1 MPKFI
6 DPADELKRLR
16 SADPNTLHQ
25 YTTRLTTAL
34 AEKVVESAR
43 TSGNQV
49 SREVATL
56 LSFVFTCRSHG
67 VAFTFDAD
75 TRQKLDLCCGAMGID
90 REALVRLIVGENL
103 STYLRRGLDLQ
114 AERDAVA
121 AEVAAATE
129 AKAKAKKP
137 K

>member
-6 DPADELKRLR
+6 DPDDELRRLR
-16 SADPNTLHQ
+16 TADPNTLHQ

-34 AEKVVESAR
+34 AEKVVESAAI
-43 TSGNQV
+43 SGNQV

-56 LSFVFTCRSHG
+56 LSFVFACRSHG

-75 TRQKLDLCCGAMGID
+75 TRAKLDRCCGAMGID

-103 STYLRRGLDLQ
+103 AKYLHRAVELQ
-114 AERDAVA
+114 AERDAADA
-121 AEVAAATE
+121 ALDAAGPPKRKP
-129 AKAKAKKP
+129 AK
-137 K
+137 